1 MRSEVLFL
9 FSVTKGGARG
19 DRSSR
24 LDSRLIKFSVQRGA
38 RFDLKEEQVQEV
50 FSKFGRLVRF
60 RLYGRTT
67 MGFDGF
73 LGECGVVDICN

>member
-1 MRSEVLFL
+1 MRSEVLCFIL
-9 FSVTKGGARG
+9 SFSGTEGGARG

-38 RFDLKEEQVQEV
+38 RFDLKEEQLQEI
-50 FSKFGRLVRF
+50 FSKFGRLVRY
-60 RLYGRTT
+60 RLYPRTN

-73 LGECGVVDICN
+73 LGEC

>member
-38 RFDLKEEQVQEV
+38 RFDLKEAQVQEV
-50 FSKFGRLVRF
+50 FSKFGRLVRY
-60 RLYGRTT
+60 RLYPRTT

-73 LGECGVVDICN
+73 LGERKGYL